1 MTKIN
6 LDLHQLLTDAIGDDT
21 VHIPATVDLS
31 ELLEFTD
38 AVGGEHDL
46 DLLLHDNRLI
56 AHVWSVQ
63 DVQSV
68 RPDLNDD
75 QAWEV
80 LLGVEKCLDCSFGIT
95 WEIIETAAIARFGDP
110 QEHRLKRCREALAH
124 YGGLELADFLA
135 DAMLW
140 CQENDTDF
148 ETVLLAARHSFYRD
162 SGDSQ

>member
-1 MTKIN
+1 MTTIK
-6 LDLHQLLTDAIGDDT
+6 LDLLQLLTEAIGDDT
-21 VHIPATVDLS
+21 AHIPATVDLS
-31 ELLEFTD
+31 EMLDFTD

-46 DLLLHDNRLI
+46 QLLLHDNRLI
-56 AHVWSVQ
+56 AHVWSVE

-68 RPDLNDD
+68 RDDLNAD

-80 LLGVEKCLDCSFGIT
+80 LLGVEKALDCNFGIT
-95 WEIIETAAIARFGDP
+95 WDIIETTAVARFGQP

-140 CQENDTDF
+140 CQTQETDF
-148 ETVLLAARHSFYRD
+148 EAVLEAARLYASRD
-162 SGDSQ
+162 TGGEA

>member
-6 LDLHQLLTDAIGDDT
+6 LDLHQLLVQALDGNTAY
-21 VHIPATVDLS
+21 IPATIDVD
-31 ELLEFTD
+31 ELLEFSDVHSVETD
-38 AVGGEHDL
+38 LHDL
-46 DLLLHDNRLI
+46 LHEHRLI
-56 AHVWSVQ
+56 AHIWSVD

-95 WEIIETAAIARFGDP
+95 WEIIEAAAIARFGDP
-110 QEHRLKRCREALAH
+110 HEHRLKRCRDALAH

-140 CQENDTDF
+140 CRENETDF
-148 ETVLLAARHSFYRD
+148 EAVLLAARHYSHRD
-162 SGDSQ
+162 NGDSQ